1 VSAKARSRSGRPKPR
16 VERQRSAGGVVV
28 RDAEILLI
36 ATAGGKRWQLPKG
49 RIEAGETPEETAV
62 REVRE
67 ETGVVGAVSAR
78 LPGTDYWFAEGPA
91 KRIRKHVDF
100 FLLDFVEGDERNFD
114 PREVVG
120 AAWFP
125 WDVAFERLSHASE
138 RRVARAAR
146 ERDRERRAE

>member
-1 VSAKARSRSGRPKPR
+1 VSSKPRSKGGRPKPR
-16 VERQRSAGGVVV
+16 VERQHSAGGVVV
-28 RDAEILLI
+28 RAGEILLI

-67 ETGVVGAVSAR
+67 ETGVLGRVRLA

-100 FLLDFVEGDERNFD
+100 FLLDYLEGDERNFD

-120 AAWFP
+120 AVWFP
-125 WDVAFERLSHASE
+125 WEAALERLSHASE
-138 RRVARAAR
+138 RRVASAAR
-146 ERDRERRAE
+146 ERDREGGTE

>member
-1 VSAKARSRSGRPKPR
+1 MSAKEPPGRPRPR

-28 RDAEILLI
+28 RDGEILLI

-49 RIEAGETPEETAV
+49 RIEAGETREETAI

-67 ETGVVGAVSAR
+67 ETGVLGVVVAP

-100 FLLDFVEGDERNFD
+100 FLLDYLEGEATDFD
-114 PREVVG
+114 PREVAG
-120 AAWFP
+120 AGWFP
-125 WDVAFERLSHASE
+125 WDEALERLSHASE
-138 RRVARAAR
+138 RRVAAAAR
-146 ERDRERRAE
+146 ERDHERKSG